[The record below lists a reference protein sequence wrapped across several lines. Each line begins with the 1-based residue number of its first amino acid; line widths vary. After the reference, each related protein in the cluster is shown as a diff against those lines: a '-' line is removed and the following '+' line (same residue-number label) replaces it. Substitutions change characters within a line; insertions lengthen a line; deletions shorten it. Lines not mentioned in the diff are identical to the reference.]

1 MIAIIDDDEF
11 MLDAVR
17 NLVRSLGYSAAAFS
31 SAEDYLRS
39 DYVRGSACVITD
51 LQMPGMSGVDL
62 QDRLIADGFRTPMI
76 FMTAYFDEKA
86 RKRVLDS
93 GAFGFLNKPFDDE
106 CLIKCIDEALG
117 DSAVRSTE
125 H

>member
-62 QDRLIADGFRTPMI
+62 QDRLIADGFCTPMI

>member
-1 MIAIIDDDEF
+1 M
-11 MLDAVR
+11 
-17 NLVRSLGYSAAAFS
+17 
-31 SAEDYLRS
+31 
-39 DYVRGSACVITD
+39 ITD

>member
-62 QDRLIADGFRTPMI
+62 QDRLIADGFCTPMI

-117 DSAVRSTE
+117 DAAVRSTE